1 MPCAKNYLSATASG
15 SASATLQPIMTRPKK
30 EPDYC
35 LTTIVREGSKAGLPC
50 VFNGFQ
56 EIQKKQVLSVK
67 TVQPLKTQHFIRM
80 RLKTPTL

>member
-1 MPCAKNYLSATASG
+1 M
-15 SASATLQPIMTRPKK
+15 
-30 EPDYC
+30 
-35 LTTIVREGSKAGLPC
+35 TTIVREVSKAGLPC